1 MNYRVIVD
9 KLKSNFLFRKF
20 KKSIYE
26 SDVISDLEAISNI
39 EFSFFMTENEKI
51 NERFDHIKNYI
62 SQKNVINEM
71 NLILNNYYRWFKIDN
86 NFVKITSRQLLSA
99 WLINYCPTIV
109 LGIID
114 CDEKKYVKLYSEN
127 IIKIFYQI
135 INKDTNFNIIEFNK
149 NMLYFTN
156 YITLFIEKDKI
167 EKINYYTAEWISL
180 EKSYNLI
187 EKSKKYND
195 EQKEL
200 ILKNIA
206 RDKKLIENNIKLFMK
221 NFDFDRLKKIL
232 NISQNLSKK
241 IIDNYKTIIQ
251 ADIKEKKYEVVKKIL
266 IDIKNFIKIFN
277 KKQKKRLD
285 EINEKI
291 DEEYLIHLLKNDV
304 ISIDDIKLFGDF
316 IIQYICDIGSE
327 ESEIES
333 KEKWN
338 KIKKN
343 NTEIFQIISEMFIF
357 LLELIEIIKNELM
370 DYEFLLNNIF
380 YSL

>member
-277 KKQKKRLD
+277 KKQKNRLD

-291 DEEYLIHLLKNDV
+291 DEEYLIYLLKNDV

>member
-1 MNYRVIVD
+1 
-9 KLKSNFLFRKF
+9 
-20 KKSIYE
+20 
-26 SDVISDLEAISNI
+26 
-39 EFSFFMTENEKI
+39 
-51 NERFDHIKNYI
+51 
-62 SQKNVINEM
+62 
-71 NLILNNYYRWFKIDN
+71 
-86 NFVKITSRQLLSA
+86 
-99 WLINYCPTIV
+99 
-109 LGIID
+109 
-114 CDEKKYVKLYSEN
+114 
-127 IIKIFYQI
+127 
-135 INKDTNFNIIEFNK
+135 
-149 NMLYFTN
+149 MLYFTN

-277 KKQKKRLD
+277 KKQKNRLD

>member
-1 MNYRVIVD
+1 M
-9 KLKSNFLFRKF
+9 LFR
-20 KKSIYE
+20 S
-26 SDVISDLEAISNI
+26 
-39 EFSFFMTENEKI
+39 
-51 NERFDHIKNYI
+51 
-62 SQKNVINEM
+62 
-71 NLILNNYYRWFKIDN
+71 
-86 NFVKITSRQLLSA
+86 
-99 WLINYCPTIV
+99 
-109 LGIID
+109 
-114 CDEKKYVKLYSEN
+114 
-127 IIKIFYQI
+127 
-135 INKDTNFNIIEFNK
+135 
-149 NMLYFTN
+149 
-156 YITLFIEKDKI
+156 
-167 EKINYYTAEWISL
+167 
-180 EKSYNLI
+180 
-187 EKSKKYND
+187 
-195 EQKEL
+195 
-200 ILKNIA
+200 
-206 RDKKLIENNIKLFMK
+206 
-221 NFDFDRLKKIL
+221 
-232 NISQNLSKK
+232 
-241 IIDNYKTIIQ
+241 IIQ